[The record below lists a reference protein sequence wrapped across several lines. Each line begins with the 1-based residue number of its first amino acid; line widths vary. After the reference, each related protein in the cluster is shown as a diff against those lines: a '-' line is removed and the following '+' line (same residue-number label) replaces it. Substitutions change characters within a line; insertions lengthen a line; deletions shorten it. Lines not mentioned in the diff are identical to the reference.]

1 MPRRSSVPAW
11 LLCAR
16 KAGRTHSAF
25 QFGNPVQQ
33 SKRRRKEMTL
43 SAAFFQEET
52 NRELVFPLV
61 GPGHAVMPAQMILV
75 ENRPHK
81 PQSAW

>member
-1 MPRRSSVPAW
+1 
-11 LLCAR
+11 
-16 KAGRTHSAF
+16 
-25 QFGNPVQQ
+25 
-33 SKRRRKEMTL
+33 MTL
-43 SAAFFQEET
+43 FAAFFQEET

>member
-11 LLCAR
+11 LRCGR
-16 KAGRTHSAF
+16 KAGKARSAF
-25 QFGNPVQQ
+25 DSGNQ
-33 SKRRRKEMTL
+33 KRRRKEMTL
-43 SAAFFQEET
+43 FAAFFQEET